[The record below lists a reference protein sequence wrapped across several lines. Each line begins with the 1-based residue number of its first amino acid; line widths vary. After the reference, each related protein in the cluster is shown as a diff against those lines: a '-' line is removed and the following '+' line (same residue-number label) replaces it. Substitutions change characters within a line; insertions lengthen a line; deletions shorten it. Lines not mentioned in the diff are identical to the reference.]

1 MKDEKKRIKRL
12 AEKIVQLEKQTREGK
27 NEQEVM
33 SKIQNITDSLSIE
46 DMLEIDEYIFT
57 KKLLT
62 K

>member
-12 AEKIVQLEKQTREGK
+12 AEKIVQLEKQAHEGK

>member
-12 AEKIVQLEKQTREGK
+12 AEKIVQLEKQARDGK

>member
-1 MKDEKKRIKRL
+1 MKDKKKRIKRL
-12 AEKIVQLEKQTREGK
+12 AEKIVQLEKQAREGK

>member
-12 AEKIVQLEKQTREGK
+12 AEKIVQLEKQAREGK

>member
-12 AEKIVQLEKQTREGK
+12 AEKIVQLEKQAREGK

-46 DMLEIDEYIFT
+46 DMLEIDEYILT
-57 KKLLT
+57 KLLY
-62 K
+62 

>member
-12 AEKIVQLEKQTREGK
+12 AEKIVQLEKQAREGK

-33 SKIQNITDSLSIE
+33 SKIQNITDSLLIE

>member
-12 AEKIVQLEKQTREGK
+12 AEEIVQLEKQAHEGK

>member
-12 AEKIVQLEKQTREGK
+12 AEKIVQLEKQAREGK

-46 DMLEIDEYIFT
+46 DMLEIDEYILT

>member
-12 AEKIVQLEKQTREGK
+12 AEKIVQLEKQAREGK
-27 NEQEVM
+27 NEQEVI

>member
-1 MKDEKKRIKRL
+1 MKKKRIKRL
-12 AEKIVQLEKQTREGK
+12 AEKIVQLEKQAHEGK

>member
-12 AEKIVQLEKQTREGK
+12 AEKIVQLEKQAHEGK

-33 SKIQNITDSLSIE
+33 SEIQNITDSLSIE